1 MKEKLFSNACASH
14 ISILS
19 ICFLLLGLLLPESLY
34 AEITLSSIALSKGV
48 VSLAADTSN
57 QEVSKKSAEQ
67 TPSKMNSSSNKK
79 DAYMFKDNVVF
90 ITGGTSG
97 IGLATAVKFAS
108 SAATHIIVCGRNQ
121 SKWEQAQTYIKANLS
136 PEQAKKI
143 EYWPCDVRIE
153 SEVKAMIE
161 KIFSEFG
168 RLDVCFNNA
177 GVQPGDVTTGGD
189 ITKMEFESM
198 IGEDGS
204 ILFRLPAPQPTSK
217 CIKDN
222 SCPPI
227 IPTQYTAASPYAESP
242 FATSIFGV
250 FYCLK
255 WEIETIFKKQPKNL
269 PVSIINTSSRN
280 GVIPDPHRPI
290 YAGAKAFILSITK
303 SLSNQVAQRAL
314 QEGREFV
321 RINAISPGPVDTPLE
336 RAAFPGSDAQF
347 VSEASVGVPMERV
360 AKPEEIAKTVFF
372 LANPKVAGY
381 VTGVNLPVDGG
392 DVASPLIAP
401 GVKKPTVKKTPK

>member
-1 MKEKLFSNACASH
+1 MKKTLRNTY
-14 ISILS
+14 IPIIVLMGLS
-19 ICFLLLGLLLPESLY
+19 LTKPLY
-34 AEITLSSIALSKGV
+34 AQVTLSPIALSKGV
-48 VSLAADTSN
+48 MVNLATDS
-57 QEVSKKSAEQ
+57 SKKSISSQKSTAETSI
-67 TPSKMNSSSNKK
+67 TPRSSTNNKEP
-79 DAYMFKDNVVF
+79 YMFKDNVVL

-108 SAATHIIVCGRNQ
+108 SEATHVIVCGRNK
-121 SKWEQAQTYIKANLS
+121 SKWDEAQTYIKANLT

-153 SEVKAMIE
+153 AEVKAMLE
-161 KIFSEFG
+161 KVFAQFG

-189 ITKMEFESM
+189 ITKMKFESM

-204 ILFRLPAPQPTSK
+204 ILFRLPPPQPTSK
-217 CIKDN
+217 CLKDN
-222 SCPPI
+222 SCPAI

-242 FATSIFGV
+242 FATSIFGI

-255 WEIETIFKKQPKNL
+255 WEVETIFTKQPKNL
-269 PVSIINTSSRN
+269 PVAIINTSSRN

-290 YAGAKAFILSITK
+290 YAGAKAFILSITR

-314 QEGREFV
+314 KEGREFV

-336 RAAFPGSDAQF
+336 RAAFPGSDALF
-347 VSEASVGVPMERV
+347 TAEASVGVPMQRV
-360 AKPEEIAKTVFF
+360 AKPEEIADVVFF
-372 LANPKVAGY
+372 LADPKAAGY
-381 VTGVNLPVDGG
+381 VTGANIPVDGG
-392 DVASPLIAP
+392 DVASPLIKAASTESAP
-401 GVKKPTVKKTPK
+401 K